1 VLQFSMGACFGGG
14 NKNGGGIFN
23 NKKDVRILLVGLD
36 SAGKTTLL
44 YQLKQNE
51 TVNTTPTMG
60 FNVETVSYKQL
71 QMTIWDVG
79 GQVKI
84 RQLWEHYYD
93 TVNAVIFILDS
104 NDVDRLDE
112 CKQEFKRMVNDPKL
126 KNVPILIYAN
136 KQDLP
141 NALKQDTIRDKLQ
154 LVQLKQKKWYVQE
167 CTAIKG
173 TGIHDGLDWLSQNL
187 VTA

>member
-1 VLQFSMGACFGGG
+1 MGGCLSGKGGG
-14 NKNGGGIFN
+14 GFMG
-23 NKKDVRILLVGLD
+23 NKKDLRILLVGLD

-51 TVNTTPTMG
+51 AVNTTPTMG
-60 FNVETVSYKQL
+60 FNVETVAYKNLQL
-71 QMTIWDVG
+71 TIWDVG

-93 TVNAVIFILDS
+93 TVHAVIFILDA

-141 NALKQDTIRDKLQ
+141 KALKRDAIKDKLQ
-154 LVQLKQKKWYVQE
+154 LSQLKQKKWTVQE
-167 CTAIKG
+167 CTATKG
-173 TGIHDGLDWLSQNL
+173 SGISEGLDWLAANID
-187 VTA
+187 